1 VKVNLKSAWKE
12 KRTSNVVADCI
23 QKFSKIY
30 RKIETSKRQRMVEL
44 ETKMMNSKNEEK
56 AHIM

>member
-1 VKVNLKSAWKE
+1 MSTPSSFRLLL
-12 KRTSNVVADCI
+12 ADYI

-44 ETKMMNSKNEEK
+44 EKMMMNSKNEEK